1 MHKFYMELIIYPRWN
16 SAKITRKFSKDLEKK
31 RKKTELSG
39 HQNKIKREKKTKRRG
54 ALTHGIMLLWYRN
67 KQGCDGMS
75 TETTFIK

>member
-1 MHKFYMELIIYPRWN
+1 M
-16 SAKITRKFSKDLEKK
+16 KFSKDYKEIFLRPRKK

-39 HQNKIKREKKTKRRG
+39 HQNKIKRQKKKPKRRG

-75 TETTFIK
+75 TEITFIK

>member
-31 RKKTELSG
+31 ERKPNYLVTKIKLKEKKT
-39 HQNKIKREKKTKRRG
+39 TKRRG

-75 TETTFIK
+75 TEITFIK